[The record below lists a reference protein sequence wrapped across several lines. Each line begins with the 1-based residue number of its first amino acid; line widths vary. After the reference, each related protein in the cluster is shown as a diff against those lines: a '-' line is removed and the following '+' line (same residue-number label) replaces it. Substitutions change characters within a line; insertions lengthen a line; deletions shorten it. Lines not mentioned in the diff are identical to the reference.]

1 MGYNP
6 HEHVCEWF
14 DFECVCKNNRNAI
27 CEQILTTSGYRNNI
41 DYYMAF
47 FISYPL
53 SAQGMIYEWGLIKGM
68 IWKMTCYDMFIIY
81 FNRGNNLFVPKWL
94 VIFG

>member
-1 MGYNP
+1 MNDNDNLMIY
-6 HEHVCEWF
+6 
-14 DFECVCKNNRNAI
+14 
-27 CEQILTTSGYRNNI
+27 I

-53 SAQGMIYEWGLIKGM
+53 SALGHDISPRAKGMIFEWGLIKGM

-81 FNRGNNLFVPKWL
+81 FNRGNNWFVLTCL